1 MSDIRATLEAVRQRL
16 NEFLQAAEPRAE
28 DWVVL
33 SNLVDPEGKSYD
45 GARNRLVMFLANVQK
60 ETTIS
65 TATGTVPAG
74 DSQYAMVAPP
84 LYVVLYV
91 LFFANFYDATY
102 AEGLKILSLALSFFQ
117 QNPAFTPATLPGLP
131 EGVDRLTFE
140 MSNLDPMD
148 LSFVMGNAGVKYLPS
163 AFYKVRLLPF
173 QAGAVWR
180 QEPAVQGLQNPG
192 QPSEQPTEPGAG
204 PTLPGRSAGSAR

>member
-28 DWVVL
+28 EWVVL
-33 SNLVDPEGKSYD
+33 SNLVDPEGKTYD

-60 ETTIS
+60 ETTVS

-84 LYVVLYV
+84 LYVDLYV
-91 LFFANFYDATY
+91 LVFANFYDATY
-102 AEGLKILSLALSFFQ
+102 TEGLWILSLAISFFQ

-131 EGVDRLTFE
+131 AGVDRLTFE
-140 MSNLDPMD
+140 MSNLDPMG
-148 LSFVMGNAGVKYLPS
+148 LSFLMGVAGVKYLPS

-173 QAGAVWR
+173 QAGAVRR

-192 QPSEQPTEPGAG
+192 RPSEQPVEPGAG
-204 PTLPGRSAGSAR
+204 PTLPGRVRGGAR